1 MNGHHGVSTNIRAL
15 RISAVLIL
23 IYFVLEIAIA
33 LSTGSLALLADAG
46 HELSTFLAIG
56 VSLAAMQLATRR
68 PTAQRTFGLLRV
80 EILAALFNGVLLLA
94 MAGFIIFR
102 GIERLQ
108 NPMEVPSLPM
118 FIMAVGGIGLEI
130 ASLFIMYKGQKES
143 LNIRGSFWHVMNAF
157 LGSIAVIIA
166 ATFISLWEI
175 YVADAW
181 AGILFA
187 VILVWAA
194 YGIIRDSFMI
204 LVDATPKEIDLAQ
217 VERELL
223 AIPGVVNAHHFHART
238 VTGHIKTFSG
248 HLVVRDFRDA
258 ESVLRKGKQILDEK
272 YKFSLSTIQIEDESL
287 AEADARELE
296 YRESDE
302 RGTTFS

>member
-56 VSLAAMQLATRR
+56 VSLAAMQLAIRR

-130 ASLFIMYKGQKES
+130 ASLFIMYKGQRES

-223 AIPGVVNAHHFHART
+223 AIPGVVHAHHFHART